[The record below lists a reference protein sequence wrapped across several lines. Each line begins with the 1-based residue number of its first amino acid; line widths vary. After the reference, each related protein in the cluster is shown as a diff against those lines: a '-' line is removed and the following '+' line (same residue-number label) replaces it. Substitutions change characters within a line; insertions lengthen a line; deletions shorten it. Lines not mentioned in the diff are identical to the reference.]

1 MTALVLRPTNDLAFS
16 SAEYFREKIL
26 NMASNHEANVVVI
39 DGEMIK
45 YIDSTVVKN
54 ISSTVDELRLQGR
67 HVLLWRWNREVQ
79 CSLYRYK
86 KDQFLPLFR
95 ADECVEEVVHKWK
108 EANFGEN
115 CV

>member
-1 MTALVLRPTNDLAFS
+1 MLRPTNDLAFS

-26 NMASNHEANVVVI
+26 NMASKQEAELVVI

-67 HVLLWRWNREVQ
+67 QVLLWRWNREVQ

-95 ADECVEEVVHKWK
+95 SEENVEEVITRWK
-108 EANFGEN
+108 GTNIIEG

>member
-1 MTALVLRPTNDLAFS
+1 MATKQVADL
-16 SAEYFREKIL
+16 
-26 NMASNHEANVVVI
+26 VVI

-54 ISSTVDELRLQGR
+54 LSSTVNELRLQGR
-67 HVLLWRWNREVQ
+67 QVLLWRWNREVQ

-95 ADECVEEVVHKWK
+95 SEENVEHVIMRWRESNVNEGCV
-108 EANFGEN
+108 
-115 CV
+115 

>member
-1 MTALVLRPTNDLAFS
+1 
-16 SAEYFREKIL
+16 
-26 NMASNHEANVVVI
+26 MAAKHEANLVVI

-95 ADECVEEVVHKWK
+95 TESNVEEVVQKWK
-108 EANFGEN
+108 GATFAEG